1 MSDHLTK
8 DLTAYLRALRKNWLL
23 IVVCTLLGLGVSVF
37 LTVRTP
43 PTYSSSVTFFVTSPE
58 GSDTPLSGDQF
69 GRQRVNSYAK
79 LVTSDRLATMVKN
92 VSGSPLSPQ
101 QVMGR
106 LSAESD
112 VNTVLLTV
120 RATDGTRDG
129 SLDLARAVSTQMVA
143 LVEQIES
150 QGGQRRSPV
159 ALDVVSGPTTT
170 PYPISPQKTKNLAT
184 GMLAGLLLGLVAAVA
199 RDLLDT
205 SVRRTEA
212 LQDVSRRPVLASIP
226 RSGKADDRGAL
237 VGGRAGVGWGEAFR
251 KLRTSLQFMNV
262 DEPPKVL
269 VVTSANAAEGKTVTA
284 VNLALSFGDSGAR
297 VLLVEADL
305 RRPAAS
311 DALGL
316 DRAIG
321 LSNVLAGRVRL
332 DDALQ
337 QFGQVLTVLPSGAL
351 PPNPAELLGS
361 RAMAELLK
369 QTRSRFDMVIIDSP
383 PLLPV
388 TDAAVL
394 AARADGTVLVVRAGR
409 TKRGQVANALRS
421 LDGVGAAVLGT
432 VLTMAAP
439 GRRAETDYFATY
451 ETAAQ
456 VVPVTSDPGRSV
468 L

>member
-1 MSDHLTK
+1 MADHLTK
-8 DLTAYLRALRKNWLL
+8 DLTAYLRAVRKNWLL
-23 IVVCTLLGLGVSVF
+23 IVVCALLGLGVSVL

-79 LVTSDRLATMVKN
+79 LVTSDRLATMVKRA
-92 VSGSPLSPQ
+92 SGSPLSPQ

-120 RATDGTRDG
+120 QATDGTREG
-129 SLDLARAVSTQMVA
+129 SLRLARAVSTQMVA
-143 LVEQIES
+143 LVDQIES

-159 ALDVVSGPTTT
+159 ALDVVSGPTTK
-170 PYPISPQKTKNLAT
+170 PYPISPQKKKNLAT
-184 GMLAGLLLGLVAAVA
+184 GLLAGLLLGLLAAVA
-199 RDLLDT
+199 RDLLDN
-205 SVRRTEA
+205 SVRRAEA
-212 LQDVSRRPVLASIP
+212 LQEITRRPVLASIP
-226 RSGKADDRGAL
+226 RSGKADDRGSL
-237 VGGRAGVGWGEAFR
+237 VGGRAGPGWGEAFR
-251 KLRTSLQFMNV
+251 KLRTSLQFMHV
-262 DEPPKVL
+262 DEPAKVL
-269 VVTSANAAEGKTVTA
+269 VVTSATAAEGKTVTA

-297 VLLVEADL
+297 VLLIEADL

-321 LSNVLAGRVRL
+321 LSNVLAGRVGL
-332 DDALQ
+332 DEALQ

-361 RAMAELLK
+361 RAMTALL
-369 QTRSRFDMVIIDSP
+369 QQARGRFDMVIIDSP

-394 AARADGTVLVVRAGR
+394 AARADATILVVRAGR
-409 TKRGQVANALRS
+409 TKRGQVVNALSS
-421 LDGVGAAVLGT
+421 LDGVGARVLGT
-432 VLTMAAP
+432 VLAMAAP
-439 GRRAETDYFATY
+439 GRRADADYFATY

-456 VVPVTSDPGRSV
+456 GAPVTGELSRPEQ
-468 L
+468 